1 MTRRDDAT
9 PASPSADHLTISA
22 GGTEAVVVT
31 LGAALRT
38 LTQDGSPLV
47 DGFTAEEAI
56 PYGRGQLC
64 IPWPNRIG
72 RGRYTWDGEEIQAG
86 LTEPGR
92 MAALHGLARWAI
104 WDVRSQADD
113 KVVLGYLLCPQDGY
127 PFLVDFEISY
137 TASADG
143 LAIELSATNKG
154 TVDAPYGFAAH
165 PYLRVGDAHIDD
177 CRLHLAAGR
186 VVLTD
191 EVLLPREVVPVAHT
205 DYDFTGTASLAGRDI
220 DNAYTDIDA
229 DADGLSWATLWGP
242 GGADAT
248 SMWWEASTCSWFQV
262 CTGDAFAPEWRRRG
276 VALEPMTCPPNAFQ
290 TGEDVIRLVPGAESV
305 VRWGIK
311 RGPQPGISYP
321 VS

>member
-1 MTRRDDAT
+1 MTRRDDPT
-9 PASPSADHLTISA
+9 PASPSADQIILTG
-22 GGTEAVVVT
+22 GGTEAVIVT
-31 LGAALRT
+31 LGAALRI

-47 DGFTAEEAI
+47 DGFTAHEPI

-72 RGRYTWDGEEIQAG
+72 KGQYTWDGVPIQAG
-86 LTEPGR
+86 LNEPGR

-113 KVVLGYLLCPQDGY
+113 NVVLGYRLCPQDGY

-137 TASADG
+137 TVSAEG
-143 LAIELSATNKG
+143 LAVELTARNKG
-154 TVDAPYGFAAH
+154 TNDAPYGFAAH
-165 PYLRVGDAHIDD
+165 PYLRVGDSHIDD
-177 CRLHLAAGR
+177 CRLHLSAR
-186 VVLTD
+186 KVVLTD
-191 EVLLPREVVPVAHT
+191 EVLLPREVVSVTGT
-205 DYDFTGTASLAGRDI
+205 DYDFSGTASLAGRDI
-220 DNAYTDIDA
+220 DNAYTDIDV
-229 DADGLSWATLWGP
+229 DADGLSWGTLWGP

-262 CTGDAFAPEWRRRG
+262 CTGDAFLPEWRRRG

-290 TGEDVIRLVPGAESV
+290 SGDGVIRLVPDGKSV

-311 RGPQPGISYP
+311 RGAEPGTSYP
-321 VS
+321 GA